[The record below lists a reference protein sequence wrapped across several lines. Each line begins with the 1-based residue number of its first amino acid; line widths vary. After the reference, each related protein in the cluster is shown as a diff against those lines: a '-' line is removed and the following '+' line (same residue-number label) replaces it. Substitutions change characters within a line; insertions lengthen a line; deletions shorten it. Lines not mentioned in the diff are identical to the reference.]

1 MSNWFHKG
9 KDSEISCS
17 YKCAG
22 VGGGIIIPGSSNLCF
37 WKRNNRKNSLQ
48 HSLRC
53 HIVPPPLQ
61 PPNTTLAWE
70 TPCFQTYSSVLA
82 PSTLQPATSLQIWL
96 FNHIVEIRS
105 HRIDGLVS
113 LFPPKGSEQIFIGQ
127 LGARQRARARNSAT
141 NKMGQDTLLLD
152 VANFQLCDLSKATF
166 TQ

>member
-1 MSNWFHKG
+1 MLWFSHSLQDTHSFSRSWGNMSNWFHKG

-22 VGGGIIIPGSSNLCF
+22 VGGGLIIPGSSNLCF

-70 TPCFQTYSSVLA
+70 TPCFQTYSSVLT
-82 PSTLQPATSLQIWL
+82 PSTLQPATSLPIWL

-105 HRIDGLVS
+105 HRDWWTC
-113 LFPPKGSEQIFIGQ
+113 FIISSKR
-127 LGARQRARARNSAT
+127 LWT
-141 NKMGQDTLLLD
+141 NIYWPTMCQAEG
-152 VANFQLCDLSKATF
+152 
-166 TQ
+166 